1 MTIHSL
7 GFCLLLS
14 LARRELLILPPWLS
28 AGWDHTQVCAITSGC
43 YKGYFYFLSNNFFK
57 HLSLKRETIP
67 VQYYKKEN
75 DLRFHF
81 DIFEAPD

>member
-1 MTIHSL
+1 MIHSL

-14 LARRELLILPPWLS
+14 LARLELLTLRPELS
-28 AGWDHTQVCAITSGC
+28 ACWDHTQVCAITSGY
-43 YKGYFYFLSNNFFK
+43 YKEYFFK
-57 HLSLKRETIP
+57 HLSLKREIIP

-75 DLRFHF
+75 DLIFNF